1 MCLILLVHRAGLPVK
16 LPPGINIDELTADPP
31 PQPVVPKV
39 FDKPLDKNNDEP
51 RDLDPEPEHDD
62 DDADSDVLVEELCA
76 SLMDDFPPDCPFTF
90 LYLSS
95 EDKNGKGEEELM
107 QDELLEEEGRKQGVG
122 HVPVTADE
130 VLQSDGDERW
140 KWMKAGR
147 TELDNLKNTGTVT
160 AISSEKKEELRR
172 EARATGQ
179 QFVELPSKGV
189 FTIKPDKYKVRIV
202 ACGNKIADTY
212 GRVSTTDLD
221 TTMLRYILSWSASS
235 PDFALATL
243 DVTAAFLNAPLPP
256 GRIVVL

>member
-1 MCLILLVHRAGLPVK
+1 MFPILW
-16 LPPGINIDELTADPP
+16 
-31 PQPVVPKV
+31 
-39 FDKPLDKNNDEP
+39 FP
-51 RDLDPEPEHDD
+51 RDLDSEPEHD
-62 DDADSDVLVEELCA
+62 DDADSDVLAEELCA
-76 SLMDDFPPDCPFTF
+76 NLMDDFPPDCPFTF

-95 EDKNGKGEEELM
+95 EDMNRKGEEELM
-107 QDELLEEEGRKQGVG
+107 QDELLEEEGRK
-122 HVPVTADE
+122 
-130 VLQSDGDERW
+130 QSDGDERW

-160 AISSEKKEELRR
+160 AISSAKKEELRR

-202 ACGNKIADTY
+202 ACGNKTADTY

-221 TTMLRYILSWSASS
+221 TAMLRYILSWSASS

-243 DVTAAFLNAPLPP
+243 DVTAAQCTTAS
-256 GRIVVL
+256 G

>member
-1 MCLILLVHRAGLPVK
+1 MSSVSIPDVHRAGLPVK
-16 LPPGINIDELTADPP
+16 LPPGINLDELTGDPP
-31 PQPVVPKV
+31 PKPAFP
-39 FDKPLDKNNDEP
+39 PLDKSNDEP

-76 SLMDDFPPDCPFTF
+76 NLMDDFAADCPFTF

-95 EDKNGKGEEELM
+95 EDVNRKDEEELK

-122 HVPVTADE
+122 NVPVTADE

-160 AISSEKKEELRR
+160 AISSEKKEGLRR

-179 QFVELPSKGV
+179 PFVELPSKGV
-189 FTIKPDKYKVRIV
+189 FPIKLDKYKVRIV
-202 ACGNKIADTY
+202 ACGNKTADTY

-221 TTMLRYILSWSASS
+221 TAMLRYILSWSA
-235 PDFALATL
+235 
-243 DVTAAFLNAPLPP
+243 
-256 GRIVVL
+256 